1 MSIMALAYVGMTTKD
16 LDAWEDFATAVLGLA
31 PVRDGDRLKLRV
43 DERTYRIDLHQGEV
57 DGPIWMGWEVS
68 TPEALAECRSALER
82 AGIVV
87 EQATAEQVSARE
99 VIDLIRFVDPDGM
112 QHEVCYG
119 AFFDSEPVSFSRPG
133 TEYKTGQ
140 LGLGHLALGV
150 PNLEKSV
157 AFYREVLGFQI
168 TDVMPG
174 LFTFMRCNTRHHS
187 VALMQSDGASM
198 HHMLLQGRDL
208 EQVGHSLDEANARG
222 LVTKTLGRHAID
234 DLVSFYAA
242 TPSGWDIEI
251 GFGGIEIDSNW
262 VVRQVGRPF
271 SSWGHKAVP
280 APSA

>member
-1 MSIMALAYVGMTTKD
+1 MSVKALAYVGMTTTA

-31 PVRDGDRLKLRV
+31 PVRVGDRLKLRV
-43 DERTYRIDLHQGEV
+43 DERTYRIDLRTGET
-57 DGPIWMGWEVS
+57 DGPVWMGWEVS
-68 TPEALAECRSALER
+68 TPEDLTAVAASLEA
-82 AGIVV
+82 AGILV
-87 EQATAEQVSARE
+87 EQATAEQIADRE
-99 VIDLIRFVDPDGM
+99 VIDLVRFVDPDGM

-119 AFFDSEPVSFSRPG
+119 ASFDSEPVSFSRPG
-133 TEYKTGQ
+133 TEYRTGR

-150 PNLEKSV
+150 PDLTKSV
-157 AFYREVLGFQI
+157 AFYQHVLGFQI

-174 LFTFMRCNTRHHS
+174 LFTFMRCNARHHS
-187 VALMQSDGASM
+187 VALMQFDTASM

-208 EQVGHSLDEANARG
+208 EQVGHSLDEANRRG
-222 LVTKTLGRHAID
+222 IVTKTLGRHAID

-251 GFGGIEIDSNW
+251 GFGGIEIDSTW

-280 APSA
+280 AS